1 MHRISNVLRTWR
13 PISVTT
19 GETQLAVAHAVSFLK
34 PTEVDSRVN
43 NGLQSKFEKIWI

>member
-19 GETQLAVAHAVSFLK
+19 GETQLAVAHAVLK

-43 NGLQSKFEKIWI
+43 NGLQSKFKKIWI